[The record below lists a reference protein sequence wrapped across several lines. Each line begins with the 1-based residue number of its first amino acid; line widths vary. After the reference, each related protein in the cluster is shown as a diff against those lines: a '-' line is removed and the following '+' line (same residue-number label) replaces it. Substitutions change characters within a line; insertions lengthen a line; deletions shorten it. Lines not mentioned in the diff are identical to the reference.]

1 MYVRKPWNSKWEILG
16 LVSHAILHK
25 IIAELQQTDNLP
37 LCLMNVSI
45 HPTRNSWP
53 YVSGV
58 LTRHSP
64 SMRSLLVYITALI
77 SRQIFSI
84 DTAGR
89 ATLTVHSLLW
99 AVVKMLQL
107 QMYLWALLC
116 LTGTVYNCTC
126 GGVTDHMLWAHF
138 CTSLCRCYTCELWV
152 INKCMKEM
160 NNVVFK
166 RGSNRPN
173 ERAWGT
179 LLLYQEHMS
188 HPKGSIQLLLSMW

>member
-107 QMYLWALLC
+107 QMYLWALQQYYASQALC
-116 LTGTVYNCTC
+116 IIVHVGVWQTTC
-126 GGVTDHMLWAHF
+126 SGHIFAPHYADA
-138 CTSLCRCYTCELWV
+138 
-152 INKCMKEM
+152 
-160 NNVVFK
+160 
-166 RGSNRPN
+166 
-173 ERAWGT
+173 T
-179 LLLYQEHMS
+179 LVNFE
-188 HPKGSIQLLLSMW
+188 